1 MKKDYKDILIDNLL
15 QFVISVNEPLPE
27 ECGDLIVS
35 YLEQRKIDSEQIMP
49 KGNTKLTGILW
60 HSREDN
66 LFYFTSYDSRDAMFR
81 AAAKAYCFADYSD
94 DIMPALIIDGGQEVH
109 YTGWQPDMVF
119 SFVLADDE
127 DEVVWEGQFPSWEH

>member
-15 QFVISVNEPLPE
+15 QFAISVNDPIPK
-27 ECGDLIVS
+27 ECGDLIAS
-35 YLEQRKIDSEQIMP
+35 YFKQRKIDSEQTTP
-49 KGNTKLTGILW
+49 KAQRTGILW

-66 LFYFTSYDSRDAMFR
+66 LFYFTSYDSRDDMFR
-81 AAAKAYCFADYSD
+81 AAAEAYCFADCSD

-119 SFVLADDE
+119 SFVLVNDE
-127 DEVVWEGQFPSWEH
+127 DEVVWEAQFPSWQH

>member
-15 QFVISVNEPLPE
+15 QFAISVNKPVPE

-35 YLEQRKIDSEQIMP
+35 YLKQRKTDSEQTTP
-49 KGNTKLTGILW
+49 KAQRTGILW

-66 LFYFTSYDSRDAMFR
+66 LFYFTSYDSRDDMFR
-81 AAAKAYCFADYSD
+81 DAANAYCFADCSD
-94 DIMPALIIDGGQEVH
+94 DIMPALIIDGGQKVH

>member
-27 ECGDLIVS
+27 ECGDLLVS
-35 YLEQRKIDSEQIMP
+35 YLKQRKADSEQTTP
-49 KGNTKLTGILW
+49 KAQRTGILW

-66 LFYFTSYDSRDAMFR
+66 LFYFTSYDSRDDMFR
-81 AAAKAYCFADYSD
+81 AAAEAYCFADCSD

-127 DEVVWEGQFPSWEH
+127 DEVVWEAQFSSWEH

>member
-15 QFVISVNEPLPE
+15 QFVISVNDPIPE

-35 YLEQRKIDSEQIMP
+35 YLKQRKIDSEQTTP
-49 KGNTKLTGILW
+49 KAQRTGILW

-66 LFYFTSYDSRDAMFR
+66 LFYFTSYDSRDDMFR
-81 AAAKAYCFADYSD
+81 AAAEAYCFADYND
-94 DIMPALIIDGGQEVH
+94 DIMPSLIIDDGVEVR

-119 SFVLADDE
+119 SFASPYNYDE
-127 DEVVWEGQFPSWEH
+127 IVWEGCFPSWEH

>member
-15 QFVISVNEPLPE
+15 QFAISVNEPLPE
-27 ECGDLIVS
+27 ECGDLLVS
-35 YLEQRKIDSEQIMP
+35 YLKQRKIDSEQTTP
-49 KGNTKLTGILW
+49 KAQLTGILW

-66 LFYFTSYDSRDAMFR
+66 SFYFTSYDSRDDMFR
-81 AAAKAYCFADYSD
+81 AAAEAYCFADCSD

-119 SFVLADDE
+119 SFVLANDE
-127 DEVVWEGQFPSWEH
+127 DEVVWEGQFSSWEH